1 MSHGVEPRK
10 CPKGRRALALALA
23 LAIRRFS
30 CMRPFGAIV
39 AGWWAG
45 GPAQCRTMIPAL
57 TGVPRMAILAAMNSR
72 RTLPIVL
79 LASLLLAGCAERN
92 LLVGYEKDENFLS
105 FNHSF
110 TDAAAA
116 DVRARAERL
125 CGLRKQAVIQTSR
138 TCSLTQCTTNYQC
151 IDAVDAA
158 KYGR

>member
-1 MSHGVEPRK
+1 MQLRRVTWNPDDDRGID
-10 CPKGRRALALALA
+10 RRAANGDTRGHEFETNPSRCTPIAL
-23 LAIRRFS
+23 
-30 CMRPFGAIV
+30 
-39 AGWWAG
+39 
-45 GPAQCRTMIPAL
+45 L
-57 TGVPRMAILAAMNSR
+57 TA
-72 RTLPIVL
+72 
-79 LASLLLAGCAERN
+79 LLLAACADKS

-116 DVRARAERL
+116 DVRTRAERL

-151 IDAVDAA
+151 IDAADAA

>member
-1 MSHGVEPRK
+1 MT
-10 CPKGRRALALALA
+10 
-23 LAIRRFS
+23 
-30 CMRPFGAIV
+30 
-39 AGWWAG
+39 GWRGG
-45 GPAQCRTMIPAL
+45 GPAQCRTMILAL

-72 RTLPIVL
+72 RTLPAALPIVL
-79 LASLLLAGCAERN
+79 LAALLLAACADKS

-116 DVRARAERL
+116 DVRTRAERL

-151 IDAVDAA
+151 IDAADAA